1 MLNNRMILKNENS
14 IYVFYEVIEQLEPES
29 ILDMG
34 MFLKRVGSVSRKIMD
49 REVPKEVVLDGV
61 DFFPEVSFPI
71 WNTIYNGIETAE
83 EYFDRMDHKRYDL
96 AAVFGIEE
104 LKKKISLA
112 DIAARV
118 AKASKYVLVD
128 QWLPEWS
135 KQKSFIRA
143 VDIKVEEDIYFLMEF
158 GV

>member
-1 MLNNRMILKNENS
+1 MILRNENS
-14 IYVFYEVIEQLEPES
+14 IYMFYEVVEQLDPEL

-71 WNTIYNGIETAE
+71 WSTIYSGIETAE
-83 EYFDRMDHKRYDL
+83 EYFGGMDSKRYDL

-104 LKKKISLA
+104 MKKKIPLA
-112 DIAARV
+112 DIAERA

-135 KQKSFIRA
+135 GQKGFIRA

-158 GV
+158 GA